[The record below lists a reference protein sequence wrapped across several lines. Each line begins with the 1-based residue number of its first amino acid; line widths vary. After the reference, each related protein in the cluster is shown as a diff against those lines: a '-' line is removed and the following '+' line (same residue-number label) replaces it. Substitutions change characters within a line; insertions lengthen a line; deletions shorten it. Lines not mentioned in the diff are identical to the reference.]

1 MAVAE
6 QYQIPD
12 ALRLHDGRVI
22 RLPAVMGVLN
32 VTPDSFYDGGRYLDP
47 DHAAERALEMAAAG
61 AGIIDIGGE
70 STRPLGARE
79 VSADVEL
86 ARLLPVLER
95 LHGRLEVPISIDT
108 RKAAVASMLLD
119 RGAAI
124 INDVS
129 ALSSDPAMARLVA
142 QRQSALVLMHM
153 KGGPENHM
161 QFASYRD
168 VVEEVQ
174 QFLVER
180 AAFAGCAGIERSR
193 IILDPGIGFAKTV
206 EHNLAI
212 LANLNRLCRLGY
224 PVLIGASRK
233 NFVRKISGSSENGM
247 LFGTAAVNAIAIA
260 HGAAIIRVHDPEAA
274 VAVAG
279 MAGAIAAARRR
290 S

>member
-6 QYQIPD
+6 QSQVPD
-12 ALRLHDGRVI
+12 TLRLHDGRVI
-22 RLPAVMGVLN
+22 RFPAVMGVLN

-47 DHAAERALEMAAAG
+47 ERAAERALEMAAAG

-70 STRPLGARE
+70 STRPVAARE
-79 VSADVEL
+79 VPTDVEL

-95 LHGRLEVPISIDT
+95 LHGRLKVPISIDT
-108 RKAAVASMLLD
+108 RKAAVARVLLD

-129 ALSSDPAMARLVA
+129 ALSDPAMARLVA
-142 QRQSALVLMHM
+142 QRHSAVVLMHM

-161 QFASYRD
+161 QFASYYN

-180 AAFAGCAGIERSR
+180 ALFAVRTGIERSR
-193 IILDPGIGFAKTV
+193 IVIDPGIGFSKTA

-212 LANLNRLCRLGY
+212 LANLNRLCIIGY
-224 PVLIGASRK
+224 PVLIGVSRK
-233 NFVRKISGSSENGM
+233 NFVRRISGSSENGM
-247 LFGTAAVNAIAIA
+247 LFGTAAANAIAIA
-260 HGAAIIRVHDPEAA
+260 SGAAIIRVHDPEAA

-279 MAGAIAAARRR
+279 MAGAIAAARWR